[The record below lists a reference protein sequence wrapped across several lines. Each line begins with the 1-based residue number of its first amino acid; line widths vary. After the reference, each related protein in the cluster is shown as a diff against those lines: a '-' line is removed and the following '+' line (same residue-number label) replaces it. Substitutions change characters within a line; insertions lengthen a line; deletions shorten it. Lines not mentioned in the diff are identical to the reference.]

1 MTTLVLA
8 EHDNRNL
15 NSVTARAVTAAL
27 GLEEPVDL
35 LVVGADCSGV
45 AAEAKRLSG
54 IRSVIHVEHED
65 FRQAV
70 AEQIGAQIVAFAA
83 DYDVFIAAATSMG
96 KSVMPRVAALLDV
109 SQISEVTRVVNATTF
124 EHPIYAGNAIE
135 TVRTRD
141 AKIVLTIRGSAFHA
155 VPDLGTA
162 AVVAVAAKLSS
173 KCPRVVSASLGASEG
188 PDLSAARIVVSGGR
202 AFGSQQHFDGLLKPL
217 ANALGAAIGASRAAV
232 DSGYAPNDWQVGQT
246 GKIVAP
252 EIYMAIGISGAIQH
266 IAGMKDSR
274 IVIAINRDADAPIFE
289 IADYGLVGDLFEIV
303 PELLRQLA
311 SP

>member
-15 NSVTARAVTAAL
+15 NPVTARAVTAAL
-27 GLEEPVDL
+27 SLEMAVDL
-35 LVVGADCSGV
+35 LVVGSDCAGV
-45 AAEAKRLSG
+45 AAQAARLSG
-54 IRSVIHVEHED
+54 LRSVIHVDHHD
-65 FRQAV
+65 FRQPV
-70 AEQIGAQIVAFAA
+70 AEQLGAQIIALAA
-83 DYDVFIAAATSMG
+83 GYNVLIAAATSVG
-96 KSVMPRVAALLDV
+96 KGVMPRVAAILDV
-109 SQISEVTRVVNATTF
+109 AQVSEVTRILNATTF
-124 EHPIYAGNAIE
+124 EHPIYAGNVIE

-155 VPDLGTA
+155 VPDLGSATI
-162 AVVAVAAKLSS
+162 VPMEAKLSANCA
-173 KCPRVVSASLGASEG
+173 KVISESTG
-188 PDLSAARIVVSGGR
+188 TSHGLDLSAARIVVSGGR
-202 AFGSQQHFDGLLKPL
+202 AFGSQEHFDGLLKPL
-217 ANALGAAIGASRAAV
+217 AAALGAAIGASRAAV

-303 PELLRQLA
+303 PELLRELA
-311 SP
+311 

>member
-8 EHDNRNL
+8 EHGNRTL
-15 NSVTARAVTAAL
+15 NSVTGRAVSAAL
-27 GLEEPVDL
+27 GLDAPIDL

-45 AAEAKRLSG
+45 VAEAQRLSG
-54 IRSVIHVEHED
+54 IRSVIHVDHDD

-70 AEQIGAQIVAFAA
+70 AEQIVAQIVALAA

-96 KSVMPRVAALLDV
+96 KSVMPRVAALLDA
-109 SQISEVTRVVNATTF
+109 SHISEVTRVVNATTF

-141 AKIVLTIRGSAFHA
+141 AKIVLTIRGSAFGA
-155 VPDLGTA
+155 VPDLGSATA
-162 AVVAVAAKLSS
+162 ITREAKLTS
-173 KCPRVVSASLGASEG
+173 KCPRVVSESTGASEG
-188 PDLSAARIVVSGGR
+188 PDLAAARIVVSGGR
-202 AFGSQQHFDGLLKPL
+202 AFGSQEHFDGLLKPL

-232 DSGYAPNDWQVGQT
+232 DSGYAPNDWQIGQT

-274 IVIAINRDADAPIFE
+274 VVIAINRDADAPIFE

-311 SP
+311 